1 MLSTAASIL
10 ATMPASIEAGMLRRL
25 IVLSSSL
32 AGCGDYC
39 KSLAA
44 FRAVATGMSADGAE
58 ASSRRRPSML
68 MDSVQNPKW
77 AAELDEVRAGVA
89 R

>member
-1 MLSTAASIL
+1 
-10 ATMPASIEAGMLRRL
+10 MLRRL

-44 FRAVATGMSADGAE
+44 FRAVATGMSAGPLAVDGAE

-77 AAELDEVRAGVA
+77 PAELDEVRAGVA